1 MQRVKLTDDVEFSRI
16 VYGMWRLVNGEDR
29 SESTVRA
36 KVEACLAQGIT
47 TFDQAD
53 IYGNYESEEAFGQ
66 SLKADPS
73 LRDKI
78 EIASKCG
85 IKLVSSKAPSR
96 RVKHYDTTREHI
108 IASVEN
114 SLSRMG
120 IEHLDLL
127 MIHRPDP
134 LFDAEETGG
143 ALDALVES
151 GKVEAVGVSNFR
163 PWDFSLLQSAMHA
176 KLVTNQVE
184 LSILHTEPFIN
195 GDIAFL
201 QEHGI
206 RPMAWSPL
214 GGGALFGQAHAG
226 LLAKMKALGE
236 AAGVDASAVALAFLL
251 AHPSGVLPVVG
262 TNNLSRIAALSD
274 AFKVEMDRET
284 WFELYEQ
291 SLGHEVP

>member
-1 MQRVKLTDDVEFSRI
+1 
-16 VYGMWRLVNGEDR
+16 
-29 SESTVRA
+29 
-36 KVEACLAQGIT
+36 EA
-47 TFDQAD
+47 TFGA
-53 IYGNYESEEAFGQ
+53 A
-66 SLKADPS
+66 LKADKS
-73 LRDKI
+73 LRERI

-85 IKLVSSKAPSR
+85 IMLTTDKVPAR
-96 RVKHYDTTREHI
+96 RVKHYDTSREHI
-108 IASVEN
+108 MTSVEN

-120 IEHLDLL
+120 IDTLDVL
-127 MIHRPDP
+127 MVHRPDP

-151 GKVEAVGVSNFR
+151 GKVRAVGVSNFR
-163 PWDFSLLQSAMHA
+163 PYDFRLLQSAMHA
-176 KLVTNQVE
+176 TLVTNQVE
-184 LSILHTEPFIN
+184 LSILHTAPLVN

-201 QEHGI
+201 QEKRL

-214 GGGALFGQAHAG
+214 GGGALFAPHNAE
-226 LLAKMKALGE
+226 LFAKMKAVGD
-236 AAGVDASAVALAFLL
+236 AAEVDATAVALAFLL

-274 AFKVEMDRET
+274 AFKVRLDRET